1 MSELASRQWAMR
13 ITGRGRTRRLCP
25 LLAGASSGQALP
37 LALIALAIGAVLVTP
52 FLTHV
57 SVNLLASR
65 RAEESIA
72 DYYSADAGIEWG
84 LWRLKNDPT
93 LTTNT
98 SYDEAPLQPTPVS
111 VNGASFPTTEIR
123 FVSGV
128 GASETITP
136 TWQSGDGEKCYPFTT
151 TDAGLIFAVVETTDA
166 DSVWVTLLSESAS
179 CVKPGGLEPLSGTS
193 PYTVQFGSEPA
204 GSYQILVET
213 DPASSGTLT
222 IIYPIASYD
231 LRSERDGRTITTRAT
246 ASTNAVTIIS
256 WQLG

>member
-1 MSELASRQWAMR
+1 MR
-13 ITGRGRTRRLCP
+13 KILRR
-25 LLAGASSGQALP
+25 AGTSSGQALP

-52 FLTHV
+52 FLTDV

-65 RAEESIA
+65 RTDEAIA
-72 DYYSADAGIEWG
+72 DYYSTDAGVEWG

-93 LTTNT
+93 LTTST
-98 SYDEAPLQPTPVS
+98 TYEEAPLQPTPVS
-111 VNGASFPTTEIR
+111 VNDDSFPTTEIR

-128 GASETITP
+128 GAAETITP
-136 TWQSGDGEKCYPFTT
+136 TWQTGTGEKCYPLTS
-151 TDAGLIFAVVETTDA
+151 TDSGFIFAVVETDA
-166 DSVWVTLLSESAS
+166 SDVWVTLLSESAS
-179 CVKPGGLEPLSGTS
+179 CVKPGGLEPLGGTS

-204 GSYQILVET
+204 GSYQVLVET

-231 LRSERDGRTITTRAT
+231 LRSERDGRSITARAT

-256 WQLG
+256 WQLD